1 MTVAREVLELAEQ
14 HGVVDR
20 NGYPEWL
27 ADQLCRIEGI
37 EGDETME
44 LIAALGR
51 DGILTSLEMTDL
63 TLQHSREQRK

>member
-1 MTVAREVLELAEQ
+1 MTVAREVLELSEQ

-63 TLQHSREQRK
+63 TLRHIREQPE